1 MVPKEVLILIP
12 HTCEY
17 GTFQGKGHFAGK
29 TQDGEVTLRYLGGTT
44 VLTRVPIGGGRWAES
59 EWEQRSERCGQGLEP
74 RMQASLGTE
83 KAMPRVST
91 KPPESTS
98 PARGLDLGLQNCG
111 RIRLCCG
118 KPLVSDILL

>member
-1 MVPKEVLILIP
+1 MAPKEVLILIP

-17 GTFQGKGHFAGK
+17 GTFQGKRHFAGK
-29 TQDGEVTLRYLGGTT
+29 MQDGEVTLRYLGGTT
-44 VLTRVPIGGGRWAES
+44 VLTRVPIEGVRWAES
-59 EWEQRSERCGQGLEP
+59 EWEQRSERCGQGPEP
-74 RMQASLGTE
+74 RMQASLGTG

-111 RIRLCCG
+111 RMHLCCG
-118 KPLVSDILL
+118 EPLACDTLL